1 MLVASSA
8 ERTGTE
14 ESPLSRITL
23 PLIAITLLLTAS
35 VGLAKEH
42 TGVSMDDSVTLQ
54 GESMKLQGMGLRTV
68 FRFKVYVAGLYMA
81 APSSSASAVVASDK
95 PQAIRLHMLR
105 SLSSEKVG
113 SSIEEGFEKNSA
125 ADLPALQA
133 RLDQLKAMFPSVTS
147 GHVVTLAWIPNRGT
161 VITSNGTEL
170 GVIEGQD
177 FASALFAV
185 WFGNNP
191 VQTPL
196 KEGMLGS

>member
-1 MLVASSA
+1 MRTSSA
-8 ERTGTE
+8 ERPGTE

-23 PLIAITLLLTAS
+23 PLIAITLLLTAP
-35 VGLAKEH
+35 LALAGEH

-54 GESMKLQGMGLRTV
+54 GQSMQLQGMGLRTV

-81 APSSSASAVVASDK
+81 APTSNAGTVVASNK

-105 SLSSEKVG
+105 TLSSEKVG
-113 SSIEEGFEKNSA
+113 ASIEDGFAKNSA
-125 ADLPALQA
+125 AALPALQG

-147 GHVVTLAWIPNRGT
+147 GHVVTLTWTPNRGT
-161 VITSNGTEL
+161 VVTSNGSEL

-185 WFGNNP
+185 WFGSNP